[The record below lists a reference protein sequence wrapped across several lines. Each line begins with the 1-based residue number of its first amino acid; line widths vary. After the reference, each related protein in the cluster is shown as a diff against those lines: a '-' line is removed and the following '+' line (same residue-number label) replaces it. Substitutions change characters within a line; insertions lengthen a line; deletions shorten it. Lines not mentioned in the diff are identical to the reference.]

1 MNDSEAVV
9 PVTWQAM
16 PGLEGA
22 EQGRGKMQQHDTSPT
37 NRLRRLVQTR
47 MSERSSE
54 SAECVKGRA
63 QQPQERHRPAVWAC

>member
-1 MNDSEAVV
+1 MGDFEVVV

-22 EQGRGKMQQHDTSPT
+22 EQGRGKTLQRDTSPT
-37 NRLRRLVQTR
+37 NRLRKLVQTR
-47 MSERSSE
+47 MSDRSTE

-63 QQPQERHRPAVWAC
+63 Y

>member
-22 EQGRGKMQQHDTSPT
+22 GQGRGKTLQHDTSPP
-37 NRLRRLVQTR
+37 NRLRKLV
-47 MSERSSE
+47 
-54 SAECVKGRA
+54 
-63 QQPQERHRPAVWAC
+63 